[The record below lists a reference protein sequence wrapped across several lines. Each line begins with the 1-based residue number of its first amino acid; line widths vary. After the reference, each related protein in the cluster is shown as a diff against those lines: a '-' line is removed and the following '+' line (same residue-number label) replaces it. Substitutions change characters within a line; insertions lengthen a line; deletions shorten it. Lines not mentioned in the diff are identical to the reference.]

1 VKTKSVQCLCAW
13 QLGGGGGGSGGSGQ
27 QARSARAKRV
37 PEPVQH
43 IGKYRVIK
51 TIGKGNFAV
60 VKLAKH
66 TPTGRMVN

>member
-1 VKTKSVQCLCAW
+1 MS
-13 QLGGGGGGSGGSGQ
+13 GGGSGGQ
-27 QARSARAKRV
+27 TRSARAKR

>member
-1 VKTKSVQCLCAW
+1 LQIS
-13 QLGGGGGGSGGSGQ
+13 GSGNNSQ
-27 QARSARAKRV
+27 TRSARAKR

-66 TPTGRMVN
+66 TPTGRMVS

>member
-1 VKTKSVQCLCAW
+1 MSQMS
-13 QLGGGGGGSGGSGQ
+13 GGGSGGQ
-27 QARSARAKRV
+27 TRSARAKR

>member
-1 VKTKSVQCLCAW
+1 MW
-13 QLGGGGGGSGGSGQ
+13 QSSGGASSAQ
-27 QARSARAKRV
+27 TRSARARR

-51 TIGKGNFAV
+51 TVGKGNFAV

-66 TPTGRMVN
+66 VPTGRMVCLCHMSNLV